1 MKDEH
6 VPNPN
11 LTWALQSYVMDSGRL
26 LLVELDDQGRI
37 GTANLAFRSRFAGF
51 SRVHGKP
58 LACFQRHESGD
69 HLGIEPGL
77 AYRTPVAH
85 VLKGVLG
92 GEAYLFHAYPIDQGT
107 LLIGELAN
115 VVESDIVE
123 RMGHLA
129 MEMSR
134 LVRDLRKTNHKLAL
148 ANELNQSLAR
158 TDPLTELA
166 NRRYF
171 MERLNTSIAHAL
183 ARDHRLSL
191 LMIDLDHFKRVND
204 RFGHAG
210 GDAMLVAFARLL
222 KSQVRAADLP
232 GRFGGEEF
240 VLYMLDADLRAATE
254 AAERLRTQLA
264 GLRLL
269 DADFCVTASVGVTEL
284 SAGETAETL
293 LIRADDLLYR
303 AKTEGRNRVI
313 AEACGT

>member
-1 MKDEH
+1 MKDER

-51 SRVHGKP
+51 SRVHGEP
-58 LACFQRHESGD
+58 LARFLRHESGD
-69 HLGIEPGL
+69 HLEIEPGL

-134 LVRDLRKTNHKLAL
+134 LVRDLRKTNHELAL
-148 ANELNQSLAR
+148 ANDLNQSLAR
-158 TDPLTELA
+158 TDPLTEIA

-191 LMIDLDHFKRVND
+191 LMIDLDHFKQVND

-269 DADFCVTASVGVTEL
+269 DADFCVTASFGVTEL

-293 LIRADDLLYR
+293 LIRSDDLLYR
-303 AKTEGRNRVI
+303 AKAEGRNRVI
-313 AEACGT
+313 AEACGA